1 MTSLDVI
8 FAGSSEFAVAT
19 LRELAEGGHRIRC
32 VFTQPDRPSGRRR
45 KLTPTPVKRFAEESG
60 FPVLQPQRLDEA
72 VLGDDVVSMSPDVMV
87 VVDYGALIPP
97 WLLSLPRFGCIN
109 GHASLLP
116 RWRGAAPIERAVLA
130 GDSETGI
137 SIMLMDEGL
146 DTGDVLLTRR
156 TPIGE
161 TETAGTV
168 RNRLAGMC
176 GQAMNDALAGYST
189 GKLEPVSQPGEGA
202 CYARKLSPDEAKLDF
217 SEDADTLARTV
228 RAFNPKPGAHCD
240 YDGQRM
246 KIWQAEVLEEGP
258 AGQPGDV
265 VQSGRDGID
274 VVTGSGLL
282 RLVSVQLPGGRP
294 LTAAQ
299 FLNGHAILGQRLG

>member
-45 KLTPTPVKRFAEESG
+45 KLTPTPVKSFAEESG

-161 TETAGTV
+161 TETAGAV

-176 GQAMNDALAGYST
+176 GQAMNEALAGYST
-189 GKLEPVSQPGEGA
+189 GRLEPVPQPGEGA

-246 KIWQAEVLEEGP
+246 KVWQAEVLDDGP